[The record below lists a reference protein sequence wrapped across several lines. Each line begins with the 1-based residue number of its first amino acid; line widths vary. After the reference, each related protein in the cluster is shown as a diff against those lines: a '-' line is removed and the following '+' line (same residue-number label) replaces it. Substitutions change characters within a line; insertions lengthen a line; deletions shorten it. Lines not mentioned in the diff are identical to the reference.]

1 MSFTSVLKKLFITN
15 ETQTIIEADKLF
27 SYLASISHNPDAI
40 ENFLYRYNR
49 LRKKHRTGEDKIFIK
64 LYLEWEEFIVSDQ
77 PANNRKFTRESLH
90 DSIQLE
96 INIEKLSDDFQVLF
110 LSSRAQIISF
120 YVLFVQEL
128 TDYIQKEISAEAL
141 SKAVK
146 NMHSDPL
153 LAKIRSTGDG
163 INVDLIN
170 NTVTTNE
177 IDYPLDTITKSF
189 THFVAGLYTVIEK
202 NQGEKEAEKL
212 LKNLFL
218 LFKNTYNAKVVSII
232 LKIVPEK
239 VLDFDDW
246 LSLMSKQELERQ
258 VRQKTD
264 DFEALTNSLEVKV
277 SQRTQELQRAYEELK
292 QLDSK
297 KSEFVSVAAHQLR
310 TPLSGLKWSI
320 SMIANGDVGP
330 VTKEQKDFLERGL
343 GTTDKI
349 IGIIN
354 DLLEIDLL
362 IKDKVSYNI
371 QPTDILPIIKTAI
384 HDLTPQA
391 RRNEITIIPPRA
403 PKGTKIITEIDDS
416 KISLV
421 IQNLLDN
428 AIKYSE
434 KGGDI
439 EVSISKINTMV
450 QIAIKDGGIGI
461 NKEDQET
468 IFERFFRASNAVRK
482 VTEGSGIG
490 LFVAKSI
497 IESHGGRIWFDSVEN
512 QGTTFF
518 LTIPLLR
525 NNQNQGL
532 KSPFGE

>member
-1 MSFTSVLKKLFITN
+1 MSFASTFKKLFITK
-15 ETQTIIEADKLF
+15 ETQTVIEADRLF
-27 SYLASISHNPDAI
+27 SFLAGISHNPDAI

-49 LRKKHRTGEDKIFIK
+49 LRKKYRTGEDKIFIT

-77 PANNRKFTRESLH
+77 PANNRKYSKDSLH
-90 DSIQLE
+90 TSIRHE
-96 INIEKLSDDFQVLF
+96 INVDKLNEDFRVLF
-110 LSSRAQIISF
+110 LSPREQTIAF

-128 TDYIQKEISAEAL
+128 TEYIQKEIGNDVL
-141 SKAVK
+141 IKAMK

-153 LAKIRSTGDG
+153 LAKIRSTGTG

-170 NTVTTNE
+170 SAVTVNE
-177 IDYPLDTITKSF
+177 IDYPLDKITKSF
-189 THFVAGLYTVIEK
+189 THFVAGLHAVIEK
-202 NQGEKEAEKL
+202 HNGEKEAGKVF
-212 LKNLFL
+212 KNLFL
-218 LFKNTYNAKVVSII
+218 LFKNTYNAKIVGII

-258 VRQKTD
+258 IRQKTD

-292 QLDSK
+292 KLDSK
-297 KSEFVSVAAHQLR
+297 KSEFVSIAAHQLR
-310 TPLSGLKWSI
+310 TPLSGLKWSL
-320 SMIANGDVGP
+320 SMISTGDVGP
-330 VTKEQKDFLERGL
+330 VTAEQKDFLERGL
-343 GTTDKI
+343 GTTDKL

-362 IKDKVSYNI
+362 VKDEVIYNI
-371 QPTDILPIIKTAI
+371 APTDILPIIATAI

-391 RRNEITIIPPRA
+391 RRSELTIIPPRV
-403 PKGTKIITEIDDS
+403 PKDTKIITEIDDA
-416 KISLV
+416 KISIV
-421 IQNLLDN
+421 IQNLIDN
-428 AIKYSE
+428 AIKYSK
-434 KGGDI
+434 KGGTI
-439 EVSISKINTMV
+439 EVTVSKINTMV

-461 NKEDQET
+461 SKEDQEG

-490 LFVAKSI
+490 LFVAKNLV
-497 IESHGGRIWFDSVEN
+497 EDHGGRIWFDSVEKE
-512 QGTTFF
+512 GTTFF
-518 LTIPLLR
+518 ITLPLLR